1 MFKQTIFFGFA
12 LGMLVAFNT
21 TFHVVSGNET
31 QKTIPASLDEATT
44 SAEIAAYAEHVFQES
59 RKNLKTTED
68 QDRFL
73 ETYPP
78 IGIAAGRKIIALGGD
93 DESLKKGYEIL
104 LNALDWSSGK
114 YPESTKE
121 YERVVEEIK
130 KTGKFPE
137 LVDSARFF
145 LFYQRNRS
153 FSDKIAKN
161 EFGAIKDE
169 FDAMK
174 EEAKELITLKQT
186 GHSSTAPMELV
197 LGLAQKISIAHN
209 NPQFLDDVLEDFVS
223 FLTSDRFVRKKENEA
238 FLRGVHRRLVGSP
251 FELWGKTV
259 DGNDFNWTDYKEKVI
274 LVNFTASWCGPCRE
288 EMPNIVEMHE
298 KYHKKGLEI
307 VFIGVRD
314 TTDNLKK
321 MTEEDKVGFPMI
333 SEELSQED
341 SRGLPSTHYSIFGVP
356 SIFLVDKNG
365 RIIATGLRDHVL
377 RDTIEKHFAEKGEV
391 NDKEVK

>member
-21 TFHVVSGNET
+21 AFNAVSGNET
-31 QKTIPASLDEATT
+31 QKPIPASLDEATT
-44 SAEIAAYAEHVFQES
+44 SEEIAAYVEHAFQES
-59 RKNLKTTED
+59 QKNLKTMED
-68 QDRFL
+68 EERFL

-78 IGIAAGRKIIALGGD
+78 IGIAAGRKIIALGGN
-93 DESLKKGYEIL
+93 DESLKKGYGIL
-104 LNALDWSSGK
+104 LGALSWSFK
-114 YPESTKE
+114 KHPENVKE
-121 YERVVEEIK
+121 YEALVEEIK

-137 LVDSARFF
+137 LVESARFF
-145 LFYQRNRS
+145 LFYQRWRT
-153 FSDKIAKN
+153 FTEKIAISEFSTIKN
-161 EFGAIKDE
+161 EFEAI
-169 FDAMK
+169 K
-174 EEAKELITLKQT
+174 EEAKELTALKRTKHLPT
-186 GHSSTAPMELV
+186 GPMEIV
-197 LGLAQKISIAHN
+197 LDLAREISTVN
-209 NPQFLDDVLEDFVS
+209 DNSRFLDDVLEEMVRFV
-223 FLTSDRFVRKKENEA
+223 TSDHFDNDDVTES
-238 FLRGVHRRLVGSP
+238 FLRGYRRRMVGSP

-333 SEELSQED
+333 SEELSKED

-377 RDTIEKHFAEKGEV
+377 RDTIEKHFAEK
-391 NDKEVK
+391 NAAQ